1 MSLIAL
7 EGMQFYAYHGVYD
20 EEQIIGNNYVID
32 IYIST
37 NYSKAIQKFKLI
49 IKTNMPMLD
58 NMTPAKTLNQ
68 EA

>member
-1 MSLIAL
+1 MSADLAAVDCMPETIETL
-7 EGMQFYAYHGVYD
+7 DPTSQ
-20 EEQIIGNNYVID
+20 
-32 IYIST
+32 T
-37 NYSKAIQKFKLI
+37 YSKAIQKFKLI